1 MPGGGVEV
9 GAPVVLR
16 LAADRIAVTVG
27 EGGRHFRPV
36 EVVRHL
42 GRGFFGVID
51 DRTVQVDQG
60 DAQPLEEVGVRIE
73 KVVGSACIAQ
83 SLFQL
88 GVDDLQLRIE
98 QLRAQLLLPVVLEA
112 DEADD
117 EQPREAQQP
126 EERLRLI
133 GVFTFQIHSRSPGGS
148 PDASRRARFSCAGA

>member
-1 MPGGGVEV
+1 MRSPSKKSEC
-9 GAPVVLR
+9 ASK
-16 LAADRIAVTVG
+16 
-27 EGGRHFRPV
+27 
-36 EVVRHL
+36 
-42 GRGFFGVID
+42 
-51 DRTVQVDQG
+51 
-60 DAQPLEEVGVRIE
+60 

-133 GVFTFQIHSRSPGGS
+133 GVFTFKSIAVAQTGHQM
-148 PDASRRARFSCAGA
+148 RAVGPIFCAGA